1 MKKLTAEEFA
11 TKVMENGTEIEYED
25 FESASRDCQIWTIY
39 AHITEDGDLVRCCD
53 DAEETITTKLVLDD
67 QSQSDALMNGELD
80 DMEKQVIID
89 KLYPKYLKVLEDME

>member
-11 TKVMENGTEIEYED
+11 TKVMESATEIEYEV
-25 FESASRDCQIWTIY
+25 FEPASRDCQIWTIY

-89 KLYPKYLKVLEDME
+89 ELYPKYLKALEDME

>member
-53 DAEETITTKLVLDD
+53 DAEETIPPSWFSTIRARAMP
-67 QSQSDALMNGELD
+67 S
-80 DMEKQVIID
+80 
-89 KLYPKYLKVLEDME
+89 